1 MAGRPSAVTQAG
13 LDAQLTQKGDG
24 KWQIVL
30 TDDEGTEVFSRV
42 YTTSHIAKQSA
53 RDWVRRNYQVT
64 TQETEARPR
73 KRASPY
79 SAKAPSASH
88 LTRLLNLRAD
98 RNESQAIELRATAER
113 LETEAKRLREAAD
126 TLEQTDGS

>member
-30 TDDEGTEVFSRV
+30 TDDEGTEVFSRA

-53 RDWVRRNYQVT
+53 RDWV
-64 TQETEARPR
+64 
-73 KRASPY
+73 
-79 SAKAPSASH
+79 
-88 LTRLLNLRAD
+88 
-98 RNESQAIELRATAER
+98 TAE
-113 LETEAKRLREAAD
+113 LPGHHSGDWGQAQEACLSIHR
-126 TLEQTDGS
+126 